1 LCVEEG
7 LPRRS
12 FSEGGRAEVKGDIFV
27 PHVHLPQLEDD
38 EEPAADPNDAPAAN
52 PSPLADKRVQRS
64 KWFLKIGLEALL
76 ISMGVFLALMGEQ
89 WREHTHTRELAE
101 ASLRRFRTE
110 IVTNR
115 QAVATVEEYH
125 VELLK
130 NLKAYLA
137 SDPKTRQSNPIQI
150 KGLQPAFFEDAEWDL
165 AISTQSLAQIDPPTA
180 GALSRIYSVQRR
192 YADLTRGIMQAVY
205 LRPMTE
211 NFEALTYYYGD
222 LVLWEPALLKM
233 YDEILPQIDRRL
245 GESSRDASAPH

>member
-1 LCVEEG
+1 
-7 LPRRS
+7 
-12 FSEGGRAEVKGDIFV
+12 V

-38 EEPAADPNDAPAAN
+38 DEPAGDPPDAPAADS
-52 PSPLADKRVQRS
+52 SPLPEKRGQRS

-89 WREHTHTRELAE
+89 WREHSHTRELAE

-115 QAVATVEEYH
+115 KTVDAVKAYH
-125 VELLK
+125 VDLLK
-130 NLKAYLA
+130 DLEAYLA
-137 SDPKTRQSNPIQI
+137 THPKARESNTVRI

-165 AISTQSLAQIDPPTA
+165 ALSTQSLAHIDPQVA
-180 GALSRIYSVQRR
+180 VALSRIYGLQRR

-211 NFEALTYYYGD
+211 NFEALVYYYGD

-233 YDEILPQIDRRL
+233 YDEILPQIDRNL
-245 GESSRDASAPH
+245 GESPSEATALH